1 MSNLA
6 TLRPF
11 VKGSDRKPPL
21 HTKKGPYLGPLLK
34 KLLEKKITIEDPETQ
49 RLVKATVKDALLWR
63 LILNGTQGETKA
75 IETILDRIDGKV
87 PTPVMDVTDND
98 KILEEELTYVP
109 PSGNGH
115 GKEEAIERYKGLLA

>member
-11 VKGSDRKPPL
+11 PKGHIPYNPP
-21 HTKKGPYLGPLLK
+21 KKGPYLGPLLK

-49 RLVKATVKDALLWR
+49 QLVKATVKDALLWR

-87 PTPVMDVTDND
+87 PTPIQDVTQDENML
-98 KILEEELTYVP
+98 KEEITYVQ

-115 GKEEAIERYKGLLA
+115 GKEEAIERYKGLIA